1 MSKGVVR
8 CLFFFP
14 NVVVPFVQMLKSVV
28 GCLFSP
34 KGIASLVQKKRY
46 RALKKQNKQTK
57 IQNGEESGD
66 SKVHGVWQRWEE
78 KKS

>member
-14 NVVVPFVQMLKSVV
+14 NVVVPLVQMLKSVV
-28 GCLFSP
+28 GCLFFP
-34 KGIASLVQKKRY
+34 KGIASLVQKKMY
-46 RALKKQNKQTK
+46 RALKNKKQTK
-57 IQNGEESGD
+57 IKNGEESGD